1 MGYTFHV
8 GTALKGACAFSPL
21 QIVFSVAVGV
31 IFLGDTLHSGGGLAE
46 FAVAKKKH
54 FDQCCIRWCR
64 SLFTP
69 TGKAG
74 KMNGQGYSLPAD
86 IQYLDARWEIPI
98 VLPLRDCFAQEINML
113 CRLDGFVV
121 L

>member
-1 MGYTFHV
+1 MTQ
-8 GTALKGACAFSPL
+8 KRKKR
-21 QIVFSVAVGV
+21 
-31 IFLGDTLHSGGGLAE
+31 SGGGLAE

-74 KMNGQGYSLPAD
+74 KMNVSKALFKKA
-86 IQYLDARWEIPI
+86 
-98 VLPLRDCFAQEINML
+98 INYWWT
-113 CRLDGFVV
+113 
-121 L
+121 